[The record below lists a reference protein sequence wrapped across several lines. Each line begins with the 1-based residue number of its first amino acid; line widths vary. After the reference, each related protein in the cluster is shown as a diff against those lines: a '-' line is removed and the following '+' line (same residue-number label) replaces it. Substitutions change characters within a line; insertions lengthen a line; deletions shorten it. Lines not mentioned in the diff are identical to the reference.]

1 MQTSRII
8 YLTLFCLY
16 MAALAFLCFAKP
28 EDVPQLPELW
38 FGLPADKV
46 GHFIMFAPF
55 PVLGY
60 MAFCRKD
67 MSLGGQFMLI
77 LGLITAG
84 ATLAIGTEQVQA
96 LLQYRSAEINDL
108 VADAAGISCGTAAVI
123 VYIILKRKA

>member
-60 MAFCRKD
+60 VAFCRKD
-67 MSLGGQFMLI
+67 MSLGGQFLLV
-77 LGLITAG
+77 LGLTAAG
-84 ATLAIGTEQVQA
+84 AALAVGTELGQA
-96 LLQYRSAEINDL
+96 MLQYRSAETDDL
-108 VADAAGISCGTAAVI
+108 AADAAGLSCGIVAVI
-123 VYIILKRKA
+123 VFIILKRKA

>member
-16 MAALAFLCFAKP
+16 MAVLAFLCFAKP
-28 EDVPQLPELW
+28 EDVPQMPELW

-60 MAFCRKD
+60 VAFCRKD
-67 MSLGGQFMLI
+67 MSLGGQFLLV
-77 LGLITAG
+77 LGLTAAG
-84 ATLAIGTEQVQA
+84 AALAVGTELGQA
-96 LLQYRSAEINDL
+96 MLQYRSAETDDL
-108 VADAAGISCGTAAVI
+108 AADAAGLSCGIAAVI
-123 VYIILKRKA
+123 VFIILKRKA